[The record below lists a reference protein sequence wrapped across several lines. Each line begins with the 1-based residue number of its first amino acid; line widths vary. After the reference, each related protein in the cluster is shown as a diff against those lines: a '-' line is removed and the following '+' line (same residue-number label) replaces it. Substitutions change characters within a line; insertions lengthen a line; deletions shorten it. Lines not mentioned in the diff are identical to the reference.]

1 MKSDDIIALEAKLVR
16 VFRFNYVMQG
26 VIAGLGVLC
35 FAMGCLLVWMEP
47 SFFRVVWTAFM
58 GIMAVI
64 CWKEWRRE
72 MREYHY
78 VKDRKEFGIW

>member
-1 MKSDDIIALEAKLVR
+1 
-16 VFRFNYVMQG
+16 
-26 VIAGLGVLC
+26 
-35 FAMGCLLVWMEP
+35 MGCLLVWAEP